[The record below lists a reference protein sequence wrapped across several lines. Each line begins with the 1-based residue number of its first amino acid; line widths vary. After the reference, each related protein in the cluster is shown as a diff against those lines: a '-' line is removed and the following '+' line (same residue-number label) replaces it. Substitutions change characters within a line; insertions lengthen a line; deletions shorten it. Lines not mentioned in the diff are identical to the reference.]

1 MMDTKVR
8 LVYFSWEPVPDVLI
22 DDSVGGGGVGA
33 LLISPGAMR
42 NDAMMIIVD
51 YSSSTSSSK
60 IQDFRTKWCLGVNL
74 PRIGRNYVLN

>member
-22 DDSVGGGGVGA
+22 GDSVGGGGVGA
-33 LLISPGAMR
+33 LLISPGVMR
-42 NDAMMIIVD
+42 NVAMMIIVD
-51 YSSSTSSSK
+51 YSSSTSTSK